1 MDIIIKNYQIYC
13 CYILTKKNNPK
24 AASLFPD
31 TTPGL
36 FSHIIVLLIQQF
48 LYIFLICIQI
58 DIQH

>member
-1 MDIIIKNYQIYC
+1 MDIIIKNYQIFC
-13 CYILTKKNNPK
+13 CHILTKRNPET
-24 AASLFPD
+24 ASLFPD

-36 FSHIIVLLIQQF
+36 FYLIIVLLIQQF